1 MMDKGDL
8 QTPASVKAAE
18 SDKAGVR
25 GADRDKLLLKSPIR
39 LLAVGVQIEA
49 RIRNL
54 SAGGLMA
61 EAPVRVANGDPVEVE
76 LRNIGWVPGKVAWSA
91 EGRFGVAFDHPINPL
106 IARNPV
112 SSGRD
117 DVPQYLQNLNKPP
130 YPVKRRV

>member
-1 MMDKGDL
+1 MMDKGVL
-8 QTPASVKAAE
+8 QTSDSAKATE

-39 LLAVGVQIEA
+39 LLPLGVQIEA

-76 LRNIGWVPGKVAWSA
+76 LRNIGWIPGKVAWSA
-91 EGRFGVAFDHPINPL
+91 EGRFGIAFDHPIDPL

-112 SSGRD
+112 SSGKD
-117 DVPQYLQNLNKPP
+117 DVPQYLRNLNKPFS
-130 YPVKRRV
+130 PVIRRV